1 VRSISPT
8 TPKQV
13 EQPERTSISFTCS
26 ACSELTDRVYGEKRS
41 VWAGLLELRYRGEN
55 SVGDAGKEWLL
66 GPPEMG
72 IPMAVMGMFDMP
84 GLFCVEE

>member
-1 VRSISPT
+1 
-8 TPKQV
+8 
-13 EQPERTSISFTCS
+13 
-26 ACSELTDRVYGEKRS
+26 
-41 VWAGLLELRYRGEN
+41 LELRYRGEN